1 VKYGLPY
8 YPALHPSGTL
18 LGMDAIVLRPLH
30 HGERSPVLEVFAG
43 LSERSRRLRFLGS
56 KPRLL
61 EREVDWLV
69 DVGCCGREAVV
80 AVDQETGATV
90 GIARFVRDIDAP
102 EAEIAFEV
110 VDEWQG
116 RGIGKRLVT
125 ELRSLALEQ
134 GILRFRALT
143 AHGNQ
148 AAASLVRGL
157 GDVLVHRY
165 EDGAVE
171 LVVRIT

>member
-1 VKYGLPY
+1 
-8 YPALHPSGTL
+8 
-18 LGMDAIVLRPLH
+18 MDAIVLRPLH
-30 HGERSPVLEVFAG
+30 HGERSAVLEVFAG

-80 AVDQETGATV
+80 AVDQDTGATV

-116 RGIGKRLVT
+116 RGVGR
-125 ELRSLALEQ
+125 
-134 GILRFRALT
+134 RALT
-143 AHGNQ
+143 GPRRLPRRQ
-148 AAASLVRGL
+148 GGPPLPR
-157 GDVLVHRY
+157 
-165 EDGAVE
+165 
-171 LVVRIT
+171 